1 MSHYSVRP
9 AVAADA
15 EMIIDFQIR
24 MAWETE
30 QKVLPRDS
38 VQPGVQGV
46 FADRSRGE
54 YFVAEA
60 GSAGPV
66 VASLLV
72 TTEWSDWRNTDIW
85 YIQSVYVTETHRGQG
100 CFRQM
105 YADVIAQAKRLG
117 VRVVRLYVE
126 TDNSAAQQVYERLG
140 MQRLPYHMYQM
151 EW

>member
-1 MSHYSVRP
+1 MSYYSIRP

-15 EMIIDFQIR
+15 ETIIDFQIR

-30 QKVLPRDS
+30 QKVLPRDR
-38 VQPGVQGV
+38 VEPGVRGV
-46 FADRSRGE
+46 FVDRSRGE

-60 GSAGPV
+60 ETAGPV

-85 YIQSVYVTETHRGQG
+85 YIQSVYVDADHRGQG

-105 YADVIAQAKRLG
+105 YANVVEQAKQRN

-126 TDNSAAQQVYERLG
+126 TDNAAAQSVYERLG
-140 MQRLPYHMYQM
+140 MQRLPYYMYQM

>member
-1 MSHYSVRP
+1 MSKYVVRP
-9 AVAADA
+9 AAETDA
-15 EMIIDFQIR
+15 EKIIDFQIR

-30 QKVLPRDS
+30 QKVLPRDR
-38 VQPGVQGV
+38 VEPGVRGV
-46 FADRSRGE
+46 FADRTRGE
-54 YFVAEA
+54 YFVAED
-60 GSAGPV
+60 GSMGSV

-85 YIQSVYVTETHRGQG
+85 YIQSVYVDVDHRGQG

-105 YADVIAQAKRLG
+105 YANVVEQAKQRN

-126 TDNSAAQQVYERLG
+126 TDNAAAQSVYERLG
-140 MQRLPYHMYQM
+140 MQRLPYYMYQM

>member
-1 MSHYSVRP
+1 MSKYVVRP

-15 EMIIDFQIR
+15 ETIIDFQIR

-30 QKVLPRDS
+30 QKVLPRDR
-38 VQPGVQGV
+38 VEPGVRGV

-60 GSAGPV
+60 ETAGPV

-85 YIQSVYVTETHRGQG
+85 YIQSVYVDADHRGQG

-105 YADVIAQAKRLG
+105 YANVVEQAKQRN

>member
-1 MSHYSVRP
+1 VSKYVVRP

-30 QKVLPRDS
+30 QKVLPRDR
-38 VQPGVQGV
+38 VEPGVRGV

-60 GSAGPV
+60 DSAGPV

-85 YIQSVYVTETHRGQG
+85 YIQSVYVDADHRGQG

-105 YADVIAQAKRLG
+105 YANVVEQAKQRN

>member
-1 MSHYSVRP
+1 MSKYVVRP
-9 AVAADA
+9 AAETDA
-15 EMIIDFQIR
+15 EKIIDFQIR

-30 QKVLPRDS
+30 QKVLPRDR
-38 VQPGVQGV
+38 VDPGVRGV

-60 GSAGPV
+60 ETGGPV

-85 YIQSVYVTETHRGQG
+85 YIQSVYVDTDHRGQG

-105 YADVIAQAKRLG
+105 YANVVEQAKQRN

-126 TDNSAAQQVYERLG
+126 TDNAAAQSVYERLG
-140 MQRLPYHMYQM
+140 MQRLPYYMYQM

>member
-1 MSHYSVRP
+1 VSEYVVRP
-9 AVAADA
+9 AIAADA
-15 EMIIDFQIR
+15 ETIIDFQVR

-30 QKVLPRDS
+30 HKVLPRDR
-38 VQPGVQGV
+38 VEPGVRGV
-46 FADRSRGE
+46 FADRTRGE

-60 GSAGPV
+60 GPAGPV

-85 YIQSVYVTETHRGQG
+85 YIQSVYVHADHRGRG
-100 CFRQM
+100 CFRHM
-105 YADVIAQAKRLG
+105 HANVVEQAKQRD

-140 MQRLPYHMYQM
+140 MQRLPYHMYQL